1 MQAVLY
7 VICLCF
13 SFLLL
18 LSLVWHHVN
27 TIGINIPDHIR
38 PKQHCV
44 ILAAW
49 IFVNV
54 QMHCPL
60 IIFWVLR
67 PVYLYHFQ
75 MGSFIDRQP
84 SRLHENCVG
93 DFLQDIQCT
102 DCWGYERVRTRYGS
116 LHTEKCSMYC
126 ELWRIF
132 CSKPSKLKKL
142 ADFEF

>member
-13 SFLLL
+13 IFLLL

-27 TIGINIPDHIR
+27 TIGINIPDHIM

-60 IIFWVLR
+60 VIFWVLD
-67 PVYLYHFQ
+67 L
-75 MGSFIDRQP
+75 FIYTVFRWD
-84 SRLHENCVG
+84 L
-93 DFLQDIQCT
+93 
-102 DCWGYERVRTRYGS
+102 S
-116 LHTEKCSMYC
+116 L
-126 ELWRIF
+126 IDN
-132 CSKPSKLKKL
+132 L
-142 ADFEF
+142 ADYMKIALEIFFKTSNELIVEVLKDQGRDMIAYIQKNVVCTVNYEEHFVQNHQIHKTIKT